1 MLKEDMKGANYV
13 KDVTELEVKS
23 TEEAL
28 ELMHRAMS
36 KRSNG
41 SNGLNE
47 VSSRSHC
54 IFTIRV
60 AQAAFDPSVD
70 MFSGKNKPPVY
81 VSQLSLVDL
90 AGSERS
96 KRTNAK
102 GARIYEAGKSSLSNA
117 ITMETKFDLSVWF

>member
-1 MLKEDMKGANYV
+1 MLKEDTKGANYV

-102 GARIYEAGKSSLSNA
+102 GARIYEAGKQGYSNA
-117 ITMETKFDLSVWF
+117 VTMATKFDMSVWF

>member
-1 MLKEDMKGANYV
+1 MLKEDTKGANYV
-13 KDVTELEVKS
+13 KDVTEVEVKS

-70 MFSGKNKPPVY
+70 MFSGKVRPPRTRNDL
-81 VSQLSLVDL
+81 LS
-90 AGSERS
+90 E
-96 KRTNAK
+96 
-102 GARIYEAGKSSLSNA
+102 
-117 ITMETKFDLSVWF
+117 SV

>member
-1 MLKEDMKGANYV
+1 MFPLVLSKRIPLFSCNYDYLSRRIDNTRESKMLKEDTKGANYV
-13 KDVTELEVKS
+13 KDVTEIEVKS

-60 AQAAFDPSVD
+60 AQASFDPSVD
-70 MFSGKNKPPVY
+70 MF
-81 VSQLSLVDL
+81 
-90 AGSERS
+90 
-96 KRTNAK
+96 NAK
-102 GARIYEAGKSSLSNA
+102 VGFGYHPLKYQPFLNTINK
-117 ITMETKFDLSVWF
+117 